1 MKKVIVIASL
11 FGALCMGCAT
21 RPTVD
26 LTPVNDVHLARYLGT
41 WYEIA
46 RFDHWFERD
55 MTHAKASYK
64 MREEGHISVT
74 NTGLKNG
81 KEKMATAIAKTTA
94 TPGLLRV
101 SFFRPFY
108 GDYRILWLDSDYQH
122 ALIGG
127 DNADYLWLLARE
139 PKLSDAM
146 REALLTEAKRR
157 GYDTT
162 RLIWVNQE

>member
-1 MKKVIVIASL
+1 MKTPIIIAALTALL
-11 FGALCMGCAT
+11 FSGCTTKPA
-21 RPTVD
+21 VD
-26 LTPVNDVHLARYLGT
+26 LTPVKDVDLSRYLGS

-55 MTHAKASYK
+55 MTNTKANYETRK
-64 MREEGHISVT
+64 DGHIGVT

-81 KEKMATAIAKTTA
+81 TAKIATAIAKTTA

-108 GDYRILWLDSDYQH
+108 GDYRILWLDSGYRH
-122 ALIGG
+122 ALVGG
-127 DNADYLWLLARE
+127 DDGDFLWILSRE
-139 PKLSDAM
+139 PKITDDM
-146 REALLTEAKRR
+146 RETLLAEAKRR

-162 RLIWVNQE
+162 RLIWVKQE

>member
-1 MKKVIVIASL
+1 MQKFVIVASL
-11 FGALCMGCAT
+11 FGGLFVGCAT
-21 RPTVD
+21 KPSVD
-26 LTPVNDVHLARYLGT
+26 LTPVTDVQLSRYLGT

-55 MTHAKASYK
+55 MTHAKASYE
-64 MREEGHISVT
+64 MRDDGHINVS
-74 NTGLKNG
+74 NTVLKNG
-81 KEKMATAIAKTTA
+81 KKKTATAIAKTTA

-108 GDYRILWLDSDYQH
+108 GDYRILWLDNDYRY

-127 DNADYLWLLARE
+127 DDADYLWILARE
-139 PKLSDAM
+139 PKISESM
-146 REALLTEAKRR
+146 REALLNEAKHR

>member
-21 RPTVD
+21 RTTVD

-64 MREEGHISVT
+64 MREDGHISVT
-74 NTGLKNG
+74 NTGLKNS